1 MQAEAIEFKQFD
13 SLLDDTCE
21 QRIVAAKAVL
31 GKRAIILAHHY
42 QRADVYKQDARK
54 PGRRRSSKS
63 DKSTGSGGKARTG
76 KDVRSFIGSPTHKLA
91 GNLSLY
97 PTQ

>member
-42 QRADVYKQDARK
+42 QRADVYKHADLTVDSLK
-54 PGRRRSSKS
+54 LSHPDSMYVFYH
-63 DKSTGSGGKARTG
+63 GS
-76 KDVRSFIGSPTHKLA
+76 H
-91 GNLSLY
+91 
-97 PTQ
+97 

>member
-13 SLLDDTCE
+13 SLLDDTCK

-42 QRADVYKQDARK
+42 QRADVYKHADL
-54 PGRRRSSKS
+54 
-63 DKSTGSGGKARTG
+63 TGDSLKLSHP
-76 KDVRSFIGSPTHKLA
+76 DSMYVLYHGSH
-91 GNLSLY
+91 
-97 PTQ
+97 

>member
-21 QRIVAAKAVL
+21 QRIVAAKAAL

-42 QRADVYKQDARK
+42 QRADVYKHADLTGDSLK
-54 PGRRRSSKS
+54 LSRSDSMYVLYH
-63 DKSTGSGGKARTG
+63 GS
-76 KDVRSFIGSPTHKLA
+76 H
-91 GNLSLY
+91 
-97 PTQ
+97 